1 MNNTFELEKGKIVF
15 AADKIIITDKA
26 KNQRAMKLFTSGLW
40 VFFGTMSV
48 LRFLRTGDQFS
59 LWTGLIIAIG
69 HFVVFAG
76 FLVRSVQAE
85 IYWEDVRSIK
95 LRSRFGNHFLDI
107 KLKNN
112 RIRRVTQIDDTDQ
125 LEAYIE
131 TVSLPK

>member
-48 LRFLRTGDQFS
+48 LRYLKTGDQFL

-69 HFVVFAG
+69 HLLVFAG
-76 FLVRSVQAE
+76 FLVRSVQSE
-85 IYWEDVRSIK
+85 IFWKDVQSIK
-95 LRSRFGNHFLDI
+95 LKSRFGKEFLDI
-107 KLKNN
+107 KLKNKL
-112 RIRRVTQIDDTDQ
+112 IRRVTQIDDTDQ